1 MHTIYYLIN
10 KLFFFFLLLLIVL
23 LLLYFDESLFLS
35 LSLSLSLSLYSSLF
49 LVVVVRGGTHVGQ
62 KSVQLLVLPD
72 QSFVLR
78 GQFALLFDQLL

>member
-1 MHTIYYLIN
+1 MHTFYHLIY
-10 KLFFFFLLLLIVL
+10 KLFFFFFFLIVYYY
-23 LLLYFDESLFLS
+23 YFDESLF
-35 LSLSLSLSLYSSLF
+35 LSLSLYSSLF

>member
-1 MHTIYYLIN
+1 MHTFYHLIN
-10 KLFFFFLLLLIVL
+10 KLFFFFFLLIVYYY
-23 LLLYFDESLFLS
+23 YFDESLSFS
-35 LSLSLSLSLYSSLF
+35 LSLFLSLF

-78 GQFALLFDQLL
+78 CQFTLLFDQLL

>member
-1 MHTIYYLIN
+1 MHTFYHLIY
-10 KLFFFFLLLLIVL
+10 KLFFFFFFFLIVYYY
-23 LLLYFDESLFLS
+23 YFDESLF
-35 LSLSLSLSLYSSLF
+35 LSLSLYSSLF